1 MGTWD
6 YVQAG
11 AMPGQKAP
19 AFLVSL
25 HFYRMNTALTH
36 FEHHLPK

>member
-19 AFLVSL
+19 AFFTFLYT
-25 HFYRMNTALTH
+25 FT
-36 FEHHLPK
+36 E